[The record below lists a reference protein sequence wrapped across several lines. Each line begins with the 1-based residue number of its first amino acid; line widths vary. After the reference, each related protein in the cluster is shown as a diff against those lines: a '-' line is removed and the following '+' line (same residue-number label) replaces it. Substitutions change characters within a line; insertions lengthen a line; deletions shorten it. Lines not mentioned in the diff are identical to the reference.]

1 MASAAP
7 TASSAVHKQDKKLL
21 AVFIAQPFSG
31 RGPKFFPDC
40 QRIKTITVGDAVL
53 IIRQGD
59 RNPKY
64 KFPDAIGVYCQAQ
77 DKMLGNIPRANG
89 GMEPIF
95 GSLLHHG
102 CELVAHVSS
111 IGAHGC
117 FVSGGVYGNSLPNGF
132 NDHQQQQQWNQ
143 SIGTQCFIIKLED
156 ADMDVFTSDP
166 WPLDEYVFLSA
177 GQRRFGPVSAVPL
190 KAERI
195 KIAAAD
201 KEEQQRKEEDD
212 AFEKAEVVH
221 KNLPH
226 RKRLYSPSFG
236 ADGKELPVYDG
247 DGKRVTVYSED
258 QDLYM
263 RTWDSQEAFN

>member
-1 MASAAP
+1 MASTAP
-7 TASSAVHKQDKKLL
+7 KASALHAQDKNLM
-21 AVFIAQPFSG
+21 AVFIAQPYSG
-31 RGPKFFPDC
+31 RPPNFFPDC
-40 QRIKTITVGDAVL
+40 QRRKTIRVGDAVC
-53 IIRQGD
+53 IVRQGD

-64 KFPDAIGVYCQAQ
+64 KFPDAIGVYCKAQ
-77 DKMLGNIPRANG
+77 DNMLGNIPKANG

-132 NDHQQQQQWNQ
+132 NDQQQQQQWNQ

-156 ADMDVFTSDP
+156 ADMGVFTSDP
-166 WPLDEYVFLSA
+166 WPLDECVFLAA
-177 GQRRFGPVSAVPL
+177 GQRRFVPVSIPL

-212 AFEKAEVVH
+212 GFEKEIVTS
-221 KNLPH
+221 NLPP
-226 RKRLYSPSFG
+226 RKRAYSPSFG